1 MAIQGGNTTA
11 YAITT
16 DVTGMKFTIKT
27 VMGLLVI
34 TAVLCVY
41 RIYVHELKKLPFTYA
56 VIAEHEGQDRIL
68 EAIGG
73 TLSAPFWIREVLQET
88 VVNVSGNILAI
99 KSTVVGTDAATNH
112 VIFSNAHT
120 FFVDRTTRK
129 HQAMDAYFTFPP
141 AVQKRNYEFFHPMIF
156 TKTTFMFEREAN
168 LNGLDVYDFSC
179 AYHGTDVSSAFPQ
192 FPSHTIF
199 SNGTCT
205 VSVEPVTGM
214 VVAFSKQWDDYFV
227 HNGTRGAQV
236 ELGGKYTTEYS
247 KAILVNHAKSTK
259 ALYYFLDA
267 VFPSFIVIL
276 GIIILCVVGLF
287 DKTKN
292 QAKFIV
298 QAHNDLMKKEKLSTI
313 GEVTARMAHD
323 LRNPL
328 HIITLTIQNL
338 ELRLSRKMDPNLDE
352 HLPILHDAVAR
363 INHQINQVMGFVK
376 TMPLDITLVSMATIL
391 DDTLKSMP
399 IPTNISVTLPAHDV
413 SLLAD
418 RMQLAVAFSN
428 LVANAVDAIGA
439 GEGSIVIRA
448 IQGKNHIVVEFE
460 DSGEGIAA
468 ENIPK
473 IFDPLFTTKP
483 HGTGLGLS
491 SVRAI
496 IASHGGTIAVQSPP
510 TVFIV
515 SLPHNPPT

>member
-1 MAIQGGNTTA
+1 MT
-11 YAITT
+11 
-16 DVTGMKFTIKT
+16 VKIKT
-27 VMGLLVI
+27 VIGLLVI
-34 TAVLCVY
+34 AAVLCVY
-41 RIYVHELKKLPFTYA
+41 RFCVHELKKMPFNYE

-73 TLSAPFWIREVLQET
+73 KLSAPFWIREVLKEN
-88 VVNVSGNILAI
+88 VVKVNSNILEI

-112 VIFSNAHT
+112 IIFSHAHT
-120 FFVDRTTRK
+120 FFVDRATRK

-156 TKTTFMFEREAN
+156 TTTTFIFERKAN
-168 LNGLDVYDFSC
+168 LNGLDVYAFSC
-179 AYHGTDVSSAFPQ
+179 AYNGIDVSAAFPQ

-214 VVAFSKQWDDYFV
+214 VVAFSKQWDDYFM

-259 ALYYFLDA
+259 ALYSFLDA
-267 VFPSFIVIL
+267 VFPSLIVVL
-276 GIIILCVVGLF
+276 GMIILCVVLLF
-287 DKTKN
+287 DKTKH
-292 QAKFIV
+292 QARLIV
-298 QAHNDLMKKEKLSTI
+298 QAHDDVIKKEKLSTI

-328 HIITLTIQNL
+328 HIIALTIQNL
-338 ELRLSRKMDPNLDE
+338 ELRLSQKMDPKLDK
-352 HLPILHDAVAR
+352 HLPILQDAVAR
-363 INHQINQVMGFVK
+363 IDHQINQVMGFVK
-376 TMPLDITLVSMATIL
+376 TVPLDITLVSVATIL
-391 DDTLKSMP
+391 DDALKSIP
-399 IPTNISVTLPAHDV
+399 IPNNISVTLPANDV

-428 LVANAVDAIGA
+428 IVSNAVDAIG
-439 GEGSIVIRA
+439 EDQGSIVIRA
-448 IQGKNHIVVEFE
+448 SKGKTHMVVEFE
-460 DSGEGIAA
+460 DSGEGIAE
-468 ENIPK
+468 ENMPK
-473 IFDPLFTTKP
+473 IFAPLFTTKH

-496 IASHGGTIAVQSPP
+496 IAAHGGTIAVQSPP

-515 SLPHNPPT
+515 SLPHNPPK